1 MPASSL
7 SLTCLRHVTKT
18 ISKGFR
24 RRVVHVA
31 TWSGE
36 MLPNLQENLR
46 MTCYQNVVKIFVS
59 RCVTCLRLLVTK
71 PSFSC
76 DLKYWLCQFSI
87 SSARLCISSPCC
99 EKQVFGIFCVCSLL
113 SLLYILLM
121 CKNNLYPTSSYL

>member
-18 ISKGFR
+18 ISKRFR
-24 RRVVHVA
+24 RRVVLVV

-46 MTCYQNVVKIFVS
+46 MACYQNVVKIFVS
-59 RCVTCLRLLVTK
+59 RCATCLRLLVTK

-76 DLKYWLCQFSI
+76 DLKYWLCQISI
-87 SSARLCISSPCC
+87 YPVQDYAFLHPVVKNKFLEYSVFVLCLVYC
-99 EKQVFGIFCVCSLL
+99 IF
-113 SLLYILLM
+113 Y
-121 CKNNLYPTSSYL
+121 